1 MLAGLLWAASL
12 WHWVFWDLD
21 LFRDRRSNKRAIDSP
36 KLFGI
41 HLTLA
46 GLLCLSFG
54 SFHTATFPGIWI
66 SDVFSVTG
74 GVQPVEPDWSVRG
87 FDAYS
92 PGGIVAHHPAR
103 RFEIARSI
111 RLRPYN
117 ALAFPEFLLRMG
129 NIETVHRYGGGT
141 IAGTEAI
148 VQRSCSKA
156 AMECEDGWLDVPDV
170 LAFYDYVGHN
180 PAKGGLFRVG
190 AMNSGDGISIGWLGH
205 PIFRT
210 RTGQR
215 LYPRRMPS
223 FFESFPVILVDD
235 NLSDELSPGMPW
247 NAWAYR

>member
-54 SFHTATFPGIWI
+54 SFHTATFL
-66 SDVFSVTG
+66 
-74 GVQPVEPDWSVRG
+74 
-87 FDAYS
+87 
-92 PGGIVAHHPAR
+92 VAHHPAR